1 MIKLTNT
8 NGAAVYL
15 APAAIA
21 SIQEADASSQRHG
34 IRAYVRTFDH
44 RTYEVQQTAA
54 EINAAMAAVPQ
65 PRGIF
70 HDDQES
76 RA

>member
-1 MIKLTNT
+1 MIKLTDT
-8 NGAAVYL
+8 NGATVYL

-21 SIQEADASSQRHG
+21 SIQEAGASSQWHG

-54 EINAAMAAVPQ
+54 EINAAMAAAPQ

-70 HDDQES
+70 NDDQDPH
-76 RA
+76 A

>member
-1 MIKLTNT
+1 MIKLTDT

-21 SIQEADASSQRHG
+21 SIQEAGASSQWHG
-34 IRAYVRTFDH
+34 TRAYVRTFDH

-54 EINAAMAAVPQ
+54 EINAAMATAPQ

-70 HDDQES
+70 NDDQDS
-76 RA
+76 HA

>member
-1 MIKLTNT
+1 MIKLTGT

-15 APAAIA
+15 APATIT
-21 SIQEADASSQRHG
+21 SIQEADASSQWHG

-54 EINAAMAAVPQ
+54 EVNAAMAAAPQ

-70 HDDQES
+70 HDDQDS
-76 RA
+76 HA